1 MAGKPSPR
9 KRPTRSDDTNEE
21 VDVRPKGPAAAGFTR
36 QQGTKKFRRQRANS

>member
-1 MAGKPSPR
+1 MAGKPSRR
-9 KRPTRSDDTNEE
+9 KRPTPSDDANEK

>member
-1 MAGKPSPR
+1 MAGKPSRR
-9 KRPTRSDDTNEE
+9 KRKGSDDANEE